1 MDDHSVVWL
10 YSEEMSASDNGDDD
24 RAGPDSLTPSER
36 RIGIRYLSCFPAHLQ
51 NEDGGTRV
59 AMIHD
64 LSVGGALLLVR
75 ATLAIGDTV
84 RLNLFIH
91 GDMKESREVVA
102 RVVRIEKLSDPY
114 AGPWSSRVA
123 VHFDEELAGIDGEIA
138 ALAKQQAE
146 FLAKSSTGKG

>member
-1 MDDHSVVWL
+1 
-10 YSEEMSASDNGDDD
+10 MSAPDNEDD
-24 RAGPDSLTPSER
+24 AKPGPDSMTPSER

-51 NEDGGTRV
+51 NEDGGTRA

-64 LSVGGALLLVR
+64 LSASGALLLVR
-75 ATLAIGDTV
+75 ASLAIGDMI
-84 RLNLFIH
+84 RLNLFIT
-91 GDMKESREVVA
+91 GDMNDSRAVVA

-123 VHFDEELAGIDGEIA
+123 VQFDDELTGLDKELA

-146 FLAKSSTGKG
+146 FFAKHDPKERV